1 MLYLDVISW
10 CCVGSLCYCAVVLD
24 HYVVELY
31 HDVISWCSIRSLS
44 CCYMSWCYFIMLCC
58 GSLPVDVI
66 SSYADIVS
74 QCYIRLLGVPVV
86 WSPYYRSILWTIYIR
101 SRHFPD
107 GISTKMS
114 VCPQK
119 LQISHRSWPEF
130 VQETS
135 LRPRSRVLGEQW
147 DVWLGSRFNW
157 LIMKFT
163 SGYHGH

>member
-1 MLYLDVISW
+1 VLYLDVISW

-74 QCYIRLLGVPVV
+74 QCYIRLLGCPSSMESILPVHTMDHLYQIETLPWWDINKNVSVSTEIANQPPVV
-86 WSPYYRSILWTIYIR
+86 TRVCSGDIAPA
-101 SRHFPD
+101 
-107 GISTKMS
+107 TKPCTGRT
-114 VCPQK
+114 VRCVARK
-119 LQISHRSWPEF
+119 
-130 VQETS
+130 S
-135 LRPRSRVLGEQW
+135 L
-147 DVWLGSRFNW
+147 
-157 LIMKFT
+157 
-163 SGYHGH
+163 